1 MLRLLTFATVFG
13 TLAGMRVLLLLALI
27 GSLLISP
34 VHAAGETFT
43 GKALA
48 GVSGAKVGGFFVL
61 RADERRL
68 SGSLFLSGLSHR
80 LVATGSVQET
90 GHFRLHVTGRNGIT
104 GMLSGKISSH
114 LRGRG
119 SLRIPGLGRTRIVL
133 DSRPS
138 QKAPPGFEGTFTAV
152 APLTATKFQKISKVT
167 VVVKKASAQPERYT
181 CTVVFPVAPIPISYD
196 VFGIITNARPDK
208 LIISSANATPRSA
221 FDFYLT
227 LVRAD
232 VASTTYFDL
241 TGSYNA
247 TTSAGLNYGTFEG
260 YETR

>member
-1 MLRLLTFATVFG
+1 
-13 TLAGMRVLLLLALI
+13 MRVLLLLTVI
-27 GSLLISP
+27 GTLISP
-34 VHAAGETFT
+34 VHAAAETFT

-61 RADERRL
+61 RVNEHRI
-68 SGSLFLSGLSHR
+68 SGSLLLSGLSHR
-80 LVATGSVQET
+80 LEATGSVQET
-90 GHFRLHVTGRNGIT
+90 GHFRLRVAGHNGIAGT
-104 GMLSGKISSH
+104 LSGKISSRLH
-114 LRGRG
+114 GRG
-119 SLRIPGLGRTRIVL
+119 SLRIPGLGRARVTL
-133 DSRPS
+133 DSRPA
-138 QKAPPGFEGTFTAV
+138 QKVPPGFEGTFTAV
-152 APLTATKFQKISKVT
+152 APLTATKFQKIPRVT
-167 VVVKKASAQPERYT
+167 VVVRKTSAQPERYT

-196 VFGIITNARPDK
+196 VYGIITNARPDK
-208 LIISSANATPRSA
+208 LIISSSNATPRAA

-260 YETR
+260 YEAR